1 MRTKEVLSAFL
12 RLGTL
17 PLMFVG
23 VCPISAQA
31 TTVKPLDLPDLVDK
45 AEIIADVTVTNTQP
59 YVYYAQDGR
68 SVHTRVT
75 FRVNGQ
81 PIKGNVASPLV
92 LDFVGGSV
100 GYLKMVVSG
109 VPQLQVGQRLIIFS
123 HAPGDFYVSPFIGV
137 DQGAMRVV
145 HDQATQTDRVL
156 RWWGQPVNENESM
169 TSRQM
174 NGQRSE
180 TEAAQ
185 SSERLENFLSRV
197 RALRVQ

>member
-45 AEIIADVTVTNTQP
+45 AEVIADVTVTSTQP

-180 TEAAQ
+180 AEAAQ

>member
-1 MRTKEVLSAFL
+1 MRTKEVLFASL

-17 PLMFVG
+17 PLMIVG
-23 VCPISAQA
+23 VSAISAQA
-31 TTVKPLDLPDLVDK
+31 TTVNPLDLPDLVDK

-59 YVYYAQDGR
+59 YVYYSPDGR

-75 FRVNGQ
+75 LRLNS
-81 PIKGNVASPLV
+81 PAIKGNVASPLV

-100 GYLKMVVSG
+100 GYLKMAVSG

-123 HAPGDFYVSPFIGV
+123 HAPGDFYVSPFIGL

-145 HDQATQTDRVL
+145 HDQTTQTDRVL
-156 RWWGQPVNENESM
+156 RWWGEPVNENQPM
-169 TSRQM
+169 KSRQM
-174 NGQRSE
+174 NAQHSE
-180 TEAAQ
+180 AEAAQ
-185 SSERLENFLSRV
+185 SSERLENFLNRV

>member
-23 VCPISAQA
+23 VCPISGQA

-180 TEAAQ
+180 AEAAQ
-185 SSERLENFLSRV
+185 SSERLENFLNRV

>member
-1 MRTKEVLSAFL
+1 
-12 RLGTL
+12 
-17 PLMFVG
+17 MFVG

>member
-81 PIKGNVASPLV
+81 PIKGNISSPLV
-92 LDFVGGSV
+92 LDFLGGSV
-100 GYLKMVVSG
+100 GYLKVAVSG

-123 HAPGDFYVSPFIGV
+123 HAPKDFYVSPFVGL
-137 DQGAMRVV
+137 DQGALRVV
-145 HDQATQTDRVL
+145 HDEATNSDRVL

-169 TSRQM
+169 QSRQVAA
-174 NGQRSE
+174 QRSE
-180 TEAAQ
+180 TEAVQA
-185 SSERLENFLSRV
+185 SEPVEHFLNRV
-197 RALRVQ
+197 RTLAVQ